1 MGKMMQKLKDR
12 KRTEAEITKEIR
24 AYLKIKRVWHYK
36 QWQGLGSLHGIA
48 DIIGIHNGRYLAIEV
63 KREGG
68 KLSDKQYFFLYGVK
82 EEGGLAFVA
91 RSIQDIDKGL
101 LGDGKLE

>member
-1 MGKMMQKLKDR
+1 MQKLKDR
-12 KRTEAEITKEIR
+12 KRLESEITREIR
-24 AYLKIKRVWHYK
+24 AYLKSRRVWHYK
-36 QWQGLGSLHGIA
+36 QFQSLGSLHGIS

-63 KREGG
+63 KREDG
-68 KLSDKQYFFLYGVK
+68 KLSDKQWIFLNRVK